1 MSLEKN
7 IGKNVIRAAPKV
19 SVIIPAFNVANF
31 ISETL
36 DSVLAQTF
44 QDYEII
50 LINDG
55 SPDTEEFESILK
67 PYLENIIYLK
77 QENIGAGAARNVAI
91 EHARGK
97 LLAFLDGDDIWFPEF
112 LESQV
117 KFLEEND
124 FDLVYADANLFGGSA
139 LDGRRYMENAPSEGE
154 ANFESLLD
162 LRCNVITSGTVARKD
177 AVVNAGMFEWER
189 VRAHDF
195 HLWLRMTQRGSRI
208 GYQKKALLKYRMHLD
223 SLSGNSIQRV
233 EREIDVY
240 QRVAKAIDL
249 NQKQKQIVERQ
260 IARLRADL
268 EVERGKSFLLQKKFA
283 AARDAF
289 AKANDFHRSNRL
301 RAIIWLTRIAP
312 RLLLKIYQSQRTG
325 EIVFVPQNIK

>member
-44 QDYEII
+44 QDYEIV

-77 QENIGAGAARNVAI
+77 QENLGAGAARNVAI

-124 FDLVYADANLFGGSA
+124 YDLVYADAYLFGGSA
-139 LDGRRYMENAPSEGE
+139 LDGRRYMENAPSKGE

-177 AVVNAGMFEWER
+177 AVMNSGMFEWER

-240 QRVAKAIDL
+240 QRVTKMMDL
-249 NQKQKQIVERQ
+249 NQIQKQIVERR
-260 IARLRADL
+260 IARSRADL

-283 AARDAF
+283 AAQDAF
-289 AKANDFHRSNRL
+289 AKANDFHHSNRL

-312 RLLLKIYQSQRTG
+312 RLLLKIYQSQRTN
-325 EIVFVPQNIK
+325 EIAFVPQNIK